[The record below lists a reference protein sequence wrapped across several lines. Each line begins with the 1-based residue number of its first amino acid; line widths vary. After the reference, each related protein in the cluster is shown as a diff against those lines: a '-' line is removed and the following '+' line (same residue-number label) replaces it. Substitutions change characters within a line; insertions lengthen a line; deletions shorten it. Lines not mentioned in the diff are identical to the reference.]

1 MKKFYF
7 LFLFALIASIGNLYA
22 AEKTV
27 TWNFAGR
34 KSGSGATTSCELK
47 VQSGSATGTWKISA
61 SENFTAQTGS
71 GSTSVT
77 LGSKKAPCT
86 DAKLELTNSPIPE
99 GAQIKKVSITAKTN
113 NAKGA
118 TFGLQIGGVSSETT
132 LTFDKTKTTQEF
144 TESKVGNVVL
154 VINTLNQ
161 SNVSLYSISIT
172 YEEVAET
179 KCAKPTFN
187 LENGKTYTDAQTL
200 VITSTTADATIHYTI
215 NRGEEKTGQP
225 AEFTENGEYTVDAWA
240 TKDNLTESDHASIK
254 FTIAKKCAAPT
265 FTPAA
270 GYLKLGNAITFT
282 SATADAEISYQYSY
296 NGGEYTSFVKGTS
309 FTPDK
314 EGTYKIIAKATKTG
328 LEDGVSGEQIYEV
341 GNLVFYESFDKNDG
355 TGGNDGKW
363 SGSIASND
371 IQYDVTGWTCQNA
384 SGANKCAKFGTSSKK
399 GTATTPALTD
409 LEGDAILTFKAAPW
423 NTEGGKMSVT
433 ISDGTIETSEFEL
446 INNTFTEYSV
456 KISGGATSKITFT
469 SSEARFFLDEV
480 KVKQVAVATPT
491 ITPNGGDVKVG
502 DKITFATKTDGA
514 TLSYSTDGG
523 QTWTPGSEYTATT
536 VGALNLWVK
545 ATKGSDESAVAK
557 ATFNV
562 VDPNAIGSVN
572 INITADKTAKTG
584 ELFGTMTVAVP
595 MPINATVMD
604 VVIKKDGKEFSSD
617 KNLTAEFSKEIT
629 ETGTYEIDVTANNDK
644 EIIGDK
650 KTAEF
655 YSNKLTDIADFL
667 LYGPECNNL
676 FGSDVVYEFTC
687 PLSVTY
693 ANGSNLWV
701 TDGTDGMLIFQRG
714 GFSTAYTNGTV
725 FAKGIKGQYTVYNN
739 TIELTEPVLT
749 ETTEGATVDPKQI
762 EIAAISADNQN
773 QFVII
778 KDAVLNVKN
787 ETFADAAGNTVDMYD
802 KKFCTV
808 PADGTYDVVG
818 IVSYYGYSEAEAAT
832 QVYPLAFLTAPTAT
846 LGFTAAEIN
855 EMPWLAANDIVL
867 TEDGSFEDMNASCV
881 KLTCEEG
888 AQIEY
893 TLDSGEPSPS
903 TATVESG
910 TEIGFTDG
918 ESYMLTVCA
927 VKGGYKSAS
936 REYLFSIGKTSSVSS
951 MSAEGVKVFAA
962 EGGVEVVADEAA
974 DVAVY
979 TVAGQLV
986 RQARVAEGSTLVNV
1000 APGFYVV
1007 RANGTATKVIV
1018 R

>member
-7 LFLFALIASIGNLYA
+7 LFLFALIASISNLYA

-27 TWNFAGR
+27 TYTFTSKTWEAAEGNWNPLKEGNSKEDRGVAVT
-34 KSGSGATTSCELK
+34 SAVSGASAESPSGFSKITS
-47 VQSGSATGTWKISA
+47 VNMVW
-61 SENFTAQTGS
+61 
-71 GSTSVT
+71 STS
-77 LGSKKAPCT
+77 KKGVGT
-86 DAKLELTNSPIPE
+86 INMYISGE
-99 GAQIKKVSITAKTN
+99 KV
-113 NAKGA
+113 G
-118 TFGLQIGGVSSETT
+118 SETVGKSMSNKNFSVAT
-132 LTFDKTKTTQEF
+132 DPSNTSGVVKFDVKCTAGTIYIK
-144 TESKVGNVVL
+144 
-154 VINTLNQ
+154 
-161 SNVSLYSISIT
+161 SISIT

-179 KCAKPTFN
+179 KCAT
-187 LENGKTYTDAQTL
+187 
-200 VITSTTADATIHYTI
+200 
-215 NRGEEKTGQP
+215 
-225 AEFTENGEYTVDAWA
+225 
-240 TKDNLTESDHASIK
+240 
-254 FTIAKKCAAPT
+254 PT

-341 GNLVFYESFDKNDG
+341 ENLVFYESFDKNDG

-371 IQYDVTGWTCQNA
+371 IQYDVAGWTCPNA

-469 SSEARFFLDEV
+469 SSEDRFFLDEV

-514 TLSYSTDGG
+514 TLSYSTDEGK
-523 QTWTPGSEYTATT
+523 TWTPGSEYAAATF
-536 VGALNLWVK
+536 GALNLWVK

-644 EIIGDK
+644 EITGDK

-739 TIELTEPVLT
+739 TIELLNPTLT
-749 ETTEGATVDPKQI
+749 ETTEGATIDPKQI

-787 ETFADAAGNTVDMYD
+787 KTFADAAGNTVDMFN
-802 KKFCTV
+802 KEFCTV

-818 IVSYYGYSEAEAAT
+818 IVSYFGYPNNVPAT

-855 EMPWLAANDIVL
+855 EMSWLAANDKVL
-867 TEDGSFEDMNASCV
+867 TEDGSFEDINASCV

-936 REYLFSIGKTSSVSS
+936 REYMFSIGKTSSVSS

-962 EGGVEVVADEAA
+962 EGGVEVVAEEAA
-974 DVAVY
+974 EVAVY
-979 TVAGQLV
+979 TAAGQLV

>member
-7 LFLFALIASIGNLYA
+7 LFLFALIASISNLYA
-22 AEKTV
+22 VEKTV
-27 TWNFAGR
+27 TFDFSTDPGVVSGIKNGEITVSFKTPGNTPAWN
-34 KSGSGATTSCELK
+34 KSNGGEIRAYAKNTITVSSAKKIKAIKFTFNKSDGSNKITSTP
-47 VQSGSATGTWKISA
+47 TGFTSPTWTGE
-61 SENFTAQTGS
+61 SE
-71 GSTSVT
+71 SVVF
-77 LGSKKAPCT
+77 S
-86 DAKLELTNSPIPE
+86 
-99 GAQIKKVSITAKTN
+99 
-113 NAKGA
+113 
-118 TFGLQIGGVSSETT
+118 IGGTKGHRKV
-132 LTFDKTKTTQEF
+132 KTIE
-144 TESKVGNVVL
+144 V
-154 VINTLNQ
+154 
-161 SNVSLYSISIT
+161 T
-172 YEEVAET
+172 YEEGAET
-179 KCAKPTFN
+179 KCAT
-187 LENGKTYTDAQTL
+187 
-200 VITSTTADATIHYTI
+200 
-215 NRGEEKTGQP
+215 
-225 AEFTENGEYTVDAWA
+225 
-240 TKDNLTESDHASIK
+240 
-254 FTIAKKCAAPT
+254 PT

-282 SATADAEISYQYSY
+282 SATADAEIYYQYSY
-296 NGGEYTSFVKGTS
+296 NGGEYNSFVKGTS

-328 LEDGVSGEQIYEV
+328 LEDGISGEQTYEV

-355 TGGNDGKW
+355 TGGNDGRW
-363 SGSIASND
+363 NGSIAAND
-371 IQYDVTGWTCQNA
+371 IQYDVTGWTCENA
-384 SGANKCAKFGTSSKK
+384 KGANMCAKFGTGGAK
-399 GTATTPALTD
+399 GKATTPALTG
-409 LEGDAILTFKAAPW
+409 LAGDAILTFKAGAW
-423 NTEGGKMSVT
+423 NVTNEKNTLNISITNGTLDKTSV
-433 ISDGTIETSEFEL
+433 EL
-446 INNTFTEYSV
+446 KKGEFTEYT
-456 KISGGATSKITFT
+456 INITGADATSKITF
-469 SSEARFFLDEV
+469 EAAEVEDNRFFLDEV

-502 DKITFATKTDGA
+502 DKITFATKSEGA
-514 TLSYSTDGG
+514 TLSYSTDEGK
-523 QTWTPGSEYTATT
+523 TWTPGSEYTAAA

-545 ATKGSDESAVAK
+545 AIKDSDESAVAK

-572 INITADKTAKTG
+572 INITADKKAKTG

-617 KNLTAEFSKEIT
+617 KGLTAEFSKEIT

-644 EIIGDK
+644 EITGDK

-687 PLSVTY
+687 PLSVTFSK
-693 ANGSNLWV
+693 GENLWV

-739 TIELTEPVLT
+739 TTIELTEPVLT

-762 EIAAISADNQN
+762 EISAIKADNQN
-773 QFVII
+773 QYVII

-787 ETFADAAGNTVDMYD
+787 ETFADAVGNTVDMFD

-818 IVSYYGYSEAEAAT
+818 IVSYYKPKKAEAAT
-832 QVYPLAFLTAPTAT
+832 QVYPLAFLTTPTAT

-867 TEDGSFEDMNASCV
+867 TEEVTEVKDASCV
-881 KLTCEEG
+881 KLNCEEG

-893 TLDSGEPSPS
+893 TLVSAETGSS

-910 TEIGFTDG
+910 AEIVGLIKG
-918 ESYMLTVCA
+918 EVYELTVCA

-936 REYLFSIGKTSSVSS
+936 RQYTFTITGSTSSVSS

-974 DVAVY
+974 EVAVY
-979 TVAGQLV
+979 TAAGQLV